1 MDMLKFLM
9 VILAPYPEEY
19 GLLVFISF
27 AFVCIGWMFYAKYS
41 HSSRGH
47 LLHFEK
53 ICSSKQNN
61 NINHEVNEFGSVVM
75 DITIDVNVE
84 NEEKKDS

>member
-1 MDMLKFLM
+1 
-9 VILAPYPEEY
+9 
-19 GLLVFISF
+19 
-27 AFVCIGWMFYAKYS
+27 MFYAKYS

-47 LLHFEK
+47 LFHFEK

-84 NEEKKDS
+84 NEEKKDSW